1 MAAHGSG
8 TTELDVCHGF
18 ELLGVQTMFFL
29 VILTVRADDV
39 G

>member
-1 MAAHGSG
+1 MAAQGRG
-8 TTELDVCHGF
+8 ATELDVCHGF

-29 VILTVRADDV
+29 VILAMRAEDV